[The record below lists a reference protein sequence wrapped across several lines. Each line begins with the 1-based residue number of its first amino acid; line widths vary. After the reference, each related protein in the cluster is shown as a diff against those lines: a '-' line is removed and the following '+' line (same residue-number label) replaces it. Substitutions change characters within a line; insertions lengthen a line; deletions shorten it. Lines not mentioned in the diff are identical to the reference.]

1 MEDLWKYYKDENW
14 QYVLDKVVPVEFN
27 KNKVFY
33 EQIQKDKIFPDDIYM
48 VLATFSEF
56 MFHTRIDEYKI
67 WLRTKHVMLDG
78 FTPLEILHKPK
89 GIETLK
95 EYLLRYP
102 KI

>member
-1 MEDLWKYYKDENW
+1 MENLWKYHKDENW
-14 QYVLDKVVPVEFN
+14 QYVLTKVVPIEIN
-27 KNKVFY
+27 KNRVFY
-33 EQIQKDKIFPDDIYM
+33 EHIKADRIFPDDICK

-56 MFHTRIDEYKI
+56 MFHQRVNEYKT
-67 WLRTKHVMLDG
+67 WLKTKYSMLDG
-78 FTPLEILHKPK
+78 FTPLEIITKPN